1 MARGVLSTSSSTYSL
16 GAHTKAHDRVDAA
29 GLQLEDVAHGD
40 ADRLEFL
47 DLVERNHLER
57 LVERLVVLLVGVGLF
72 LANDHT
78 HRRGLVGTGSGGS
91 GGRGRHGRLAT
102 RRPRE

>member
-47 DLVERNHLER
+47 DLVERNHL
-57 LVERLVVLLVGVGLF
+57 
-72 LANDHT
+72 
-78 HRRGLVGTGSGGS
+78 
-91 GGRGRHGRLAT
+91 
-102 RRPRE
+102 